1 MLPLAWTQRIVLPF
15 LGGVWGGDQ
24 RYFPEYV
31 YGMYEKDKLNLLI
44 TSGLGSNAQKVPRFN
59 NPPEIVVLDLLPEDR

>member
-1 MLPLAWTQRIVLPF
+1 
-15 LGGVWGGDQ
+15 
-24 RYFPEYV
+24 
-31 YGMYEKDKLNLLI
+31 MYEKDKLNLLI